1 MVISHNLLAMNAQ
14 RQFNITGTNKK
25 KSTEKLASGYK
36 INRAADDAAGLAI
49 SEKMRRQIRGLN
61 QGARNTQDGISL
73 LQVADGALNEV
84 HDMLH
89 RMSELSIQAANGTNT
104 EQDREYIQK
113 EIAHLTEEISRI
125 SDTTEFNGKLLFDGS
140 CAAVEPGNAPNLSTM
155 DALQQLR
162 SASYNTATQD
172 ITYKGEVYSKDIINA
187 YLATQ
192 STNSIY
198 WKMLEDDLRYDGP
211 GGADTVALMDNL
223 KLIAKNDILMADSF
237 KSAEML
243 NETQYNNSKAAIN
256 DRLNYADI
264 AKTAESS
271 RVQAMFSD
279 LHTRTGDTYY
289 GGIITRP
296 VYSVFIGEDIAYQ
309 AQEYGRG
316 KSVPA
321 VGLGLANMYSGNLN
335 NLSFLY
341 LSSDFAFGTDQNQV
355 VESFK
360 AIQNLIGGFNPD
372 GSVNEEMQNK
382 GLWIQSGADA
392 GNGMYISVDTM
403 NLSALGIN
411 GVDVSTEAGASNAID
426 LIGNAVDKISS
437 MRSSFG
443 AQQNRLEH
451 TYKNV
456 TNIEENT
463 QAAES
468 RIRDTDMAKEM
479 VELSKHNILE
489 QAGTTMIAQAN
500 QINQGVLNLLQ

>member
-279 LHTRTGDTYY
+279 LHTATGDTYY
-289 GGIITRP
+289 GGMIARP

-316 KSVPA
+316 NPVPA

-335 NLSFLY
+335 NLSVLY

-456 TNIEENT
+456 TNTAENT

-489 QAGTTMIAQAN
+489 QVGTSMIAQAN
-500 QINQGVLNLLQ
+500 QSNQGVLNLLQ